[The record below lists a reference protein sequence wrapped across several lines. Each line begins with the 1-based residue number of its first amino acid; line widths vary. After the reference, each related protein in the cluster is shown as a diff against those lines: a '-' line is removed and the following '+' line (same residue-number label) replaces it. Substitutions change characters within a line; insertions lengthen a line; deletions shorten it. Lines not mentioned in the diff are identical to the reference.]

1 MTRPTFDNS
10 GSYNSASA
18 QTSVSWNHTI
28 AGGDRYL
35 LVHLHFNA
43 NVTSISVTYNSVAM
57 TQLGTN
63 NSGGR
68 YGYIY
73 GLIAPTTGTNS
84 VAASWTTSSGMC
96 AVSTSYNNVDQGTPV
111 GTAVTGVGTSSPASI
126 NITTTD
132 NDIAVDFIGATRNSS
147 ATAPTITVDASQTQR
162 ITDASAVAS
171 AIRCSASDETAS
183 GTVAMSW
190 TLVNFNNYVHLG
202 VPLNGTNDAS
212 VVWFM

>member
-18 QTSVSWNHTI
+18 QTSISWNHTI
-28 AGGDRYL
+28 AGGDKYI
-35 LVHLHFNA
+35 LVHLHFNT
-43 NVTSISVTYNSVAM
+43 NVTNISVTYNSVAL

-68 YGYIY
+68 YGYLF
-73 GLIAPTTGTNS
+73 GLVAPGGGTNS
-84 VAASWTTSSGMC
+84 VAASWTTSSGVC

-111 GTAVTGVGTSSPASI
+111 GTAVTAVGTTSPASM
-126 NITTTD
+126 NIATTD

-147 ATAPTITVDASQTQR
+147 TTAPTITVDASQTQR
-162 ITDASAVAS
+162 VTDASAVAS

-190 TLVNFNNYVHLG
+190 TVVNFNNYIQLG
-202 VPLNGTNDAS
+202 VPLNGTNEAGI
-212 VVWFM
+212 VFFM